1 MHTKDLKIEDLT
13 PMMQQYLKIKRQ
25 YEDYLLF
32 YRLGDFYELF
42 FEDALEG
49 AKALEIA
56 LTKRD
61 CGLEEPSP
69 MCGVPYHVADEYISR
84 LITMGYKVALCE
96 QTEDPKKAKG
106 LVKRE
111 VIRTFSPGMNVDS
124 DHLEAKKN
132 NFLAALVK
140 TDYGFGLAFGDI
152 STGELKMTE
161 CFPDYDEGFHMV
173 LNEISRSSAKEILV
187 DASVDEDLISA
198 MQSDLHV
205 LITRKAD
212 FDLEVVSR
220 AKELGIEIATDLYS
234 KKLAMRALAGLFSY
248 IFRFD
253 TNIAHFQKVTFYEIE
268 SYLTLDRDAIRN
280 LEIFTSLHD
289 ASGKYSLLGVIDDTK
304 TAMGG
309 RLLHSYLER
318 PLRNANL
325 ISSRLDLVE
334 AFYEDSELIDGVR
347 VLLNE
352 VYDLE
357 RILSKI
363 SYGRATGKDLIA
375 LKLSLIPIPMIKDL
389 LAGREGTLASLHD
402 ALDPMHDIRTLIED
416 AIVDAPPLT
425 ITEGGLIK
433 TGYDA
438 PLDELRSA
446 SVKGKKLLIEYEKN
460 ERERTGVRN
469 LKIVFHKK
477 AGYFI
482 DVTKANQ
489 SKIGGDYKKIQTL
502 TNSDRYV
509 TEELIHIQDMILG
522 SEDQI
527 IALEYEIFGKV
538 RAAILEELT
547 RLLKCAKIIARIDV
561 ASALSNIARDY
572 DYVRPEITMDGS
584 LTIEGGRHPVVE
596 RTISSDFIPNDLM
609 IGRDDPHVH
618 IITGPNM
625 SGKSTYMRQNALI
638 ILLAQIGAFV
648 PAKRAVVPIVDR
660 IFTRIGASDNLSR
673 GESTFMVEMK
683 ESAEILKYA
692 TKDSFILLDE
702 IGRGTST
709 YDGLSI
715 ARAIVE
721 YLATELHAKTLFS
734 THYHELTE
742 LETEF
747 NDILNQ
753 KVNVIERRDEILFLH
768 KIVPGKSDKS
778 YGIEVAR
785 LAGFPD
791 EVLNRAKKILREI
804 EDKPHGQQ
812 EVKDRTQSS
821 PSQMDLKDYAKVA
834 FIERLT
840 KLETDEMKP
849 IQALIE
855 LDRLVHEAMKILEES
870 NED

>member
-49 AKALEIA
+49 SKALEIA

-61 CGLEEPSP
+61 CGLEQQSP

-111 VIRTFSPGMNVDS
+111 VVRTFSPGMNVDS
-124 DHLEAKKN
+124 DNLEAKKN
-132 NFLAALVK
+132 NFLASLVQ

-161 CFPDYDEGFHMV
+161 YFPDYDEGFHMV
-173 LNEISRSSAKEILV
+173 LNEISRAGAKEILV
-187 DASVDEDLISA
+187 DTSVDDNLILT
-198 MQSDLHV
+198 MQSDLHA

-212 FDLEVVSR
+212 FDLDVISR
-220 AKELGIEIATDLYS
+220 AKELGIEIPANLKT
-234 KKLAMRALAGLFSY
+234 KKLAIRALAGLFSY

-253 TNIAHFQKVTFYEIE
+253 TNIVHFQNVCYYEIQA
-268 SYLTLDRDAIRN
+268 YLTLDRDAVRN
-280 LEIFTSLHD
+280 LEIFSSLHD

-318 PLRNANL
+318 PLRDPQL
-325 ISSRLDLVE
+325 ISSRLDLVD
-334 AFYEDSELIDGVR
+334 AFYSDSELIDGVR
-347 VLLNE
+347 ALLSE

-389 LAGREGTLASLHD
+389 LDGRDGALASLHD
-402 ALDPMHDIRTLIED
+402 SLDPMHDIRTLIED

-438 PLDELRSA
+438 SLDELRSA
-446 SVKGKKLLIEYEKN
+446 SVKGKKLLLEYEQN
-460 ERERTGVRN
+460 ERERTGIRN

-482 DVTKANQ
+482 DVTKSNQ
-489 SKIGGDYKKIQTL
+489 SKIGDDYKKIQTL

-538 RAAILEELT
+538 RDAILAQLT
-547 RLLKCAKIIARIDV
+547 RLLTCAKIIARMDV
-561 ASALSNIARDY
+561 ASALANIARDY
-572 DYVRPEITMDGS
+572 DYVRPEITTDGT
-584 LTIEGGRHPVVE
+584 LDIEGGRHPVVE
-596 RTISSDFIPNDLM
+596 RTIAADFIPNDLK
-609 IGRDDPHVH
+609 IGKEDPHIH

-638 ILLAQIGAFV
+638 ILLAQIGSFV

-721 YLATELHAKTLFS
+721 HLATELHAKTLFS

-742 LETEF
+742 LESEF
-747 NDILNQ
+747 SDIVNQ

-791 EVLNRAKKILREI
+791 EVLSRAKTILREI
-804 EDKPHGQQ
+804 EEKPRERESAEKSQH
-812 EVKDRTQSS
+812 S
-821 PSQMDLKDYAKVA
+821 PSQMDLKDYAKMA
-834 FIERLT
+834 FIERMT
-840 KLETDEMKP
+840 KIETDEMKP
-849 IQALIE
+849 LQALIE
-855 LDRLVHEAMKILEES
+855 LDRLVREANKILEES
-870 NED
+870 DED

>member
-49 AKALEIA
+49 SKALEIA

-61 CGLEEPSP
+61 CGLEQQSP

-124 DHLEAKKN
+124 DNLEAKKN
-132 NFLAALVK
+132 NFLASLVQ

-161 CFPDYDEGFHMV
+161 YFPDYDEGFHMV
-173 LNEISRSSAKEILV
+173 LNEISRSGAKEILV
-187 DASVDEDLISA
+187 DTNVDDALVLT
-198 MQSDLHV
+198 MQSDLHA

-212 FDLEVVSR
+212 FDLDVISR
-220 AKELGIEIATDLYS
+220 AKELGIEIPLNLKT

-253 TNIAHFQKVTFYEIE
+253 SNIAHFQNVLYYEIE
-268 SYLTLDRDAIRN
+268 AYLTLDRDAVRN
-280 LEIFTSLHD
+280 LEIFASLHD
-289 ASGKYSLLGVIDDTK
+289 ASGKYSLLGVIDDTR

-318 PLRNANL
+318 PLRDPHL

-334 AFYEDSELIDGVR
+334 AFYSDSELMDGVR
-347 VLLNE
+347 ALLNE

-389 LAGREGTLASLHD
+389 LSGRDGALASLHD
-402 ALDPMHDIRTLIED
+402 SLDPMHDIRTLIEE

-438 PLDELRSA
+438 SLDKLRSA
-446 SVKGKKLLIEYEKN
+446 SVKGKKLLLEYEQK
-460 ERERTGVRN
+460 ERERTGIRN

-482 DVTKANQ
+482 DVTKSNQ
-489 SKIGGDYKKIQTL
+489 SKIGDDYKKIQTL

-538 RAAILEELT
+538 RDAILAQLT
-547 RLLKCAKIIARIDV
+547 RLLTCARIIARMDV
-561 ASALSNIARDY
+561 ASALANVARDY
-572 DYVRPEITMDGS
+572 DYIRPEITMNGALD
-584 LTIEGGRHPVVE
+584 IENGRHPVVE
-596 RTISSDFIPNDLM
+596 RTISADFIPNDFK
-609 IGRDDPHVH
+609 IEKEDPHIH

-638 ILLAQIGAFV
+638 ILLAQIGSFV

-721 YLATELHAKTLFS
+721 HLATKLHAKTLFS

-742 LETEF
+742 LESEF
-747 NDILNQ
+747 SDIVNQ
-753 KVNVIERRDEILFLH
+753 KVDVIERRDEILFLH

-791 EVLNRAKKILREI
+791 EVLSRAKSILREI
-804 EDKPHGQQ
+804 EENPR
-812 EVKDRTQSS
+812 DRESVERSQKS
-821 PSQMDLKDYAKVA
+821 PSQIDLKDDAKMA
-834 FIERLT
+834 FIERMT
-840 KLETDEMKP
+840 KIETDEMKP
-849 IQALIE
+849 LQALIE
-855 LDRLVHEAMKILEES
+855 LDRLVREANKILEES
-870 NED
+870 DED

>member
-13 PMMQQYLKIKRQ
+13 PMMQQYLTIKRQ

-49 AKALEIA
+49 SKALEIA

-61 CGLEEPSP
+61 CGLEQQSP

-96 QTEDPKKAKG
+96 QTEDPKRAKG

-111 VIRTFSPGMNVDS
+111 VVRTFSPGMNVDS
-124 DHLEAKKN
+124 DNLEAKKN
-132 NFLAALVK
+132 NFLASLVQ

-161 CFPDYDEGFHMV
+161 YFPDYDEGFHMV
-173 LNEISRSSAKEILV
+173 LNEISRSGAKEILV
-187 DASVDEDLISA
+187 DTNVDDALILT
-198 MQSDLHV
+198 MQSDLHA

-212 FDLEVVSR
+212 FELDVISR
-220 AKELGIEIATDLYS
+220 AKELGIEIPANLKT

-253 TNIAHFQKVTFYEIE
+253 TNIAHFQNVSYYEIE
-268 SYLTLDRDAIRN
+268 AYLTLDRDAVRN
-280 LEIFTSLHD
+280 LEIFASLHD
-289 ASGKYSLLGVIDDTK
+289 ASGKYSLLGVIDDTR

-318 PLRNANL
+318 PLRDPHL

-334 AFYEDSELIDGVR
+334 AFYSDSELMDGVR
-347 VLLNE
+347 ALLNE

-363 SYGRATGKDLIA
+363 SYGRATGKDFIA
-375 LKLSLIPIPMIKDL
+375 LKLSLIPIPMMKDL
-389 LAGREGTLASLHD
+389 LAGRDGALASLHD
-402 ALDPMHDIRTLIED
+402 SLDPMHDIRTLIED

-438 PLDELRSA
+438 SLDELRSA
-446 SVKGKKLLIEYEKN
+446 SVKGKKLLIEYEQN
-460 ERERTGVRN
+460 ERERTGIRN

-482 DVTKANQ
+482 DVTKSNQ
-489 SKIGGDYKKIQTL
+489 SKIGDDYKKIQTL

-538 RAAILEELT
+538 RDSILGELT
-547 RLLKCAKIIARIDV
+547 RLLTCAKIIARMDV
-561 ASALSNIARDY
+561 ASTLANIARDY
-572 DYVRPEITMDGS
+572 DYIRPEITTDGT
-584 LTIEGGRHPVVE
+584 LDIEDGRHPVVE
-596 RTISSDFIPNDLM
+596 RTIAADFIPNDLR
-609 IGRDDPHVH
+609 IGKEDPHIH

-638 ILLAQIGAFV
+638 ILLAQIGSFV

-721 YLATELHAKTLFS
+721 HLATELHAKTLFS

-742 LETEF
+742 LESEF
-747 NDILNQ
+747 SDIINQ

-791 EVLNRAKKILREI
+791 EVLSRAKTILREI
-804 EDKPHGQQ
+804 EEKPHGRENVDGSQH
-812 EVKDRTQSS
+812 SS
-821 PSQMDLKDYAKVA
+821 SQMDLQDYAKMA
-834 FIERLT
+834 FIERMT
-840 KLETDEMKP
+840 KIETDEMKP
-849 IQALIE
+849 LQALIE
-855 LDRLVHEAMKILEES
+855 LDRLVREANKILEES
-870 NED
+870 DED

>member
-13 PMMQQYLKIKRQ
+13 PMMQQYLEIKRQ

-49 AKALEIA
+49 SKALEIA

-61 CGLEEPSP
+61 CGLEQQSP

-111 VIRTFSPGMNVDS
+111 VVRTFSPGMNVDS
-124 DHLEAKKN
+124 DNLDAKKN
-132 NFLAALVK
+132 NFLASLVQ
-140 TDYGFGLAFGDI
+140 TNYGFGLAFGDI

-161 CFPDYDEGFHMV
+161 YFPDYAEGFHMV
-173 LNEISRSSAKEILV
+173 LNEISRSGAKEILV
-187 DASVDEDLISA
+187 DTNVDEALILA
-198 MQSDLHV
+198 MLSDLHA

-212 FDLEVVSR
+212 FDLDVISR
-220 AKELGIEIATDLYS
+220 AKELGIEIPANLKT

-253 TNIAHFQKVTFYEIE
+253 TNIAHFQNVSYYEIE
-268 SYLTLDRDAIRN
+268 AYLTLDRDAVRN
-280 LEIFTSLHD
+280 LEIFASLHD
-289 ASGKYSLLGVIDDTK
+289 ASGKYSLLGVIDDTR

-318 PLRNANL
+318 PLRDPHL

-334 AFYEDSELIDGVR
+334 AFYSDSELMDGVR
-347 VLLNE
+347 ALLNE

-375 LKLSLIPIPMIKDL
+375 LKLSLIPIPMMKEL
-389 LAGREGTLASLHD
+389 LAGRDGALASLHD

-416 AIVDAPPLT
+416 AIVNAPPLT

-438 PLDELRSA
+438 SLDELRSA
-446 SVKGKKLLIEYEKN
+446 SVKGKKLLLEYEQN
-460 ERERTGVRN
+460 ERERTGIRN

-482 DVTKANQ
+482 DVTKSNQ
-489 SKIGGDYKKIQTL
+489 SKIGDDYKKIQTL

-538 RAAILEELT
+538 RDSILAELT
-547 RLLKCAKIIARIDV
+547 RLLTCAKIIARMDV
-561 ASALSNIARDY
+561 ASALANIARDY
-572 DYVRPEITMDGS
+572 DYVRPEITTDGT
-584 LTIEGGRHPVVE
+584 LDIEDGRHPVVE
-596 RTISSDFIPNDLM
+596 RTITADFIPNDLR
-609 IGRDDPHVH
+609 IGKEDPHIH

-638 ILLAQIGAFV
+638 ILLAQIGSFV
-648 PAKRAVVPIVDR
+648 PAKRAIVPIVDR

-721 YLATELHAKTLFS
+721 HLATELHAKTLFS

-742 LETEF
+742 LESEF
-747 NDILNQ
+747 SDIINQ

-791 EVLNRAKKILREI
+791 EVLSRAKAILREI
-804 EDKPHGQQ
+804 EEKPHGRENVEGSQH
-812 EVKDRTQSS
+812 SS
-821 PSQMDLKDYAKVA
+821 SQMDLQDYAKMA
-834 FIERLT
+834 FIGRMT
-840 KLETDEMKP
+840 KIETDDMKP
-849 IQALIE
+849 LQALIE
-855 LDRLVHEAMKILEES
+855 LDRLVREANKILEES
-870 NED
+870 DED